1 MSKVIL
7 FNRQMQGNDHLTTE
21 EQARLQVYLQAV
33 LLKVNETA
41 DLIEAVQ
48 KSANSLKRLGITFDG
63 FARVDDRFEP
73 AKTPYIIL
81 DNKYEAQSHDL
92 KEYVALALC
101 RDEVDIDLYV
111 DGYEAGSG
119 KVNTLDIAQVILS
132 QPLQA

>member
-1 MSKVIL
+1 MMSKVIL
-7 FNRQMQGNDHLTTE
+7 FNRQQGTDHLTTE
-21 EQARLQVYLQAV
+21 EQARLQAYLQAV
-33 LLKVNETA
+33 LLKVNETS
-41 DLIEAVQ
+41 DLVEAVQ

-101 RDEVDIDLYV
+101 RDEVDIDLYI
-111 DGYEAGSG
+111 DGYEAGSR
-119 KVNTLDIAQVILS
+119 KVNTLDIAEVILS